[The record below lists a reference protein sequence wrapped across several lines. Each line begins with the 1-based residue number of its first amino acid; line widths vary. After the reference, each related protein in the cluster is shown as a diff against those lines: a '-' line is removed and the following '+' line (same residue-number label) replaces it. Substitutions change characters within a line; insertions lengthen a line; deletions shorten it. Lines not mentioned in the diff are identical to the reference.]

1 MDKEKR
7 LLLLQLKSDL
17 KDVLRLT
24 REKSDELITAFQKN
38 QDQTTEKVNDLEYYL
53 SSLLDITKEMKKLCS
68 DSELEEDSE
77 QKQIN
82 VDSTDFSDFLGQLS
96 KSNDKESLV
105 EILNVLEK
113 WERYE
118 LCAVVNE
125 KIRLVTTK

>member
-77 QKQIN
+77 Q
-82 VDSTDFSDFLGQLS
+82 
-96 KSNDKESLV
+96 
-105 EILNVLEK
+105 
-113 WERYE
+113 
-118 LCAVVNE
+118 
-125 KIRLVTTK
+125 